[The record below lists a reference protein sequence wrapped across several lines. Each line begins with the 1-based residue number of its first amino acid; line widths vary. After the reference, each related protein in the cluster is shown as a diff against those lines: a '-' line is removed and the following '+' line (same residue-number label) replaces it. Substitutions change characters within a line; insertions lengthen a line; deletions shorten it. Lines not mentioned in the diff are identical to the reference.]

1 MTEQDQARI
10 AAIEKDLNTLI
21 NVLKDEMGTNDGVSR
36 FGIKWDR
43 FSPPI
48 APVEE
53 YVECVAWQ
61 GVLNTIAQ
69 TVEVEP
75 IKEERWNVSVQP
87 FKHNIKDNRIIIYY
101 NDGNLTSHEA
111 HKISDKIKQLLTTL

>member
-21 NVLKDEMGTNDGVSR
+21 NVLKEEMGTNDGVSR
-36 FGIKWDR
+36 FGISWDR

-48 APVEE
+48 APVEP
-53 YVECVAWQ
+53 
-61 GVLNTIAQ
+61 NTIAQ
-69 TVEVEP
+69 TEP
-75 IKEERWNVSVQP
+75 IKEDVFNISVQP

-111 HKISDKIKQLLTTL
+111 HKVSDKIKQLLTTL